1 MLDLVWGELAH
12 TDEEN
17 VESRSCPCANVLPD
31 WYKEIRCTKC
41 HNAVHITCHGYFD
54 FKNVDK
60 NSFICLACDFKPLTE
75 DIRLMM
81 RLRYF

>member
-1 MLDLVWGELAH
+1 MPELIWGELAL

-41 HNAVHITCHGYFD
+41 YNAVHITCHGYFD
-54 FKNVDK
+54 LESVDK
-60 NSFICLACDFKPLTE
+60 NSFICLACASNNLPLNE
-75 DIRLMM
+75 NVRLLM
-81 RLRYF
+81 RLR